1 MMTDPVADMLTRIR
15 NAAQAGHAETRCPAS
30 KLKLAVARVLRD
42 EGYLEEVEPE
52 EREGRTVL
60 RIRIRYG
67 PDGTPLMEGIR
78 RISRPSQRVFVGAAE
93 IPKVRNGLGIAVL
106 STPKGVI
113 SDRVARES
121 SVGGE
126 LVCEVW

>member
-52 EREGRTVL
+52 ELEGRAVL

-67 PDGTPLMEGIR
+67 PDGMPLMEGIR
-78 RISRPSQRVFVGAAE
+78 RVSRPSQRVFVGVAE